1 MVLPVTSGAR
11 RAPDHR
17 RPDEATAAA
26 RAAPAP
32 TRSSPSPDLPLA
44 ALHLSRGAAP
54 IRPRSAGLAASPS
67 GHRAGTPP
75 ALSPVQSE
83 AIARLQ
89 DLHQRFTELVNGNW
103 GTEELDKVFDQAMLP
118 TLVAAESARHP
129 TLPLSLLENPAAVQ
143 AWFAAPRPDG
153 ERARAVLTLPT
164 PGEDHVVAADLQRHA
179 GGVSIVIAD
188 PLRFHQDNQARYT
201 SEVLPALARL
211 LPEGGTVALFM
222 LDIQTSDAGCR
233 IFALSAASK
242 FAQAGERLNA
252 LHRQAL
258 ESPGK
263 PPRTALGRTALPL
276 AQEGAV
282 QVLEG
287 RHFLP
292 AEFFKHAQRQ
302 SSLDGWKQA
311 QSPGQADA
319 AVNRRGESL
328 PDRHHAHRQERY
340 KMPFLLQAA
349 MAPESDD
356 EAEPVS
362 PRTMSDM
369 LEVSD
374 SIERKRIAFIGRAIA
389 YLHTAPPSESQA
401 LLDRMTAHDVG
412 EPDDIAALDLG
423 QRLWGPDPRTL
434 PPE

>member
-1 MVLPVTSGAR
+1 MVLPVTSGTR
-11 RAPDHR
+11 RATER
-17 RPDEATAAA
+17 RQDERTASA
-26 RAAPAP
+26 RAAPAT
-32 TRSSPSPDLPLA
+32 TRSNPSPDLPLA
-44 ALHLSRGAAP
+44 ALHLSREAAP
-54 IRPRSAGLAASPS
+54 MRPRSAGITAAPS
-67 GHRAGTPP
+67 GHRAGTGA

-83 AIARLQ
+83 AIALLQ
-89 DLHQRFTELVNGNW
+89 DLHQRFTDLVNGNW

-118 TLVAAESARHP
+118 TLVAAENARHP
-129 TLPLSLLENPAAVQ
+129 ALPLSLLESPAAVQ

-179 GGVSIVIAD
+179 DAVSIVITD
-188 PLRFHQDNQARYT
+188 PLRFDEKNQARYT

-222 LDIQTSDAGCR
+222 LDIQTSESGCR
-233 IFALSAASK
+233 MFSLSAASK
-242 FAQAGERLNA
+242 FAQAGERLDA

-258 ESPGK
+258 ESPGQ
-263 PPRTALGRTALPL
+263 PPRTALGRTAQPL
-276 AQEGAV
+276 AQHGAV

-292 AEFFKHAQRQ
+292 AEFFKHAQKQ

-311 QSPGQADA
+311 QPRGQAEA
-319 AVNRRGESL
+319 AVNRRGDSL

-340 KMPFLLQAA
+340 KMPFLLQAT
-349 MAPESDD
+349 MAPDSDDD

-362 PRTMSDM
+362 PRTVSDM

-374 SIERKRIAFIGRAIA
+374 SIERKRLAFIDRAIA
-389 YLHTAPPSESQA
+389 YLHTAAPAESQA
-401 LLDRMTAHDVG
+401 LLDRMKDHGVE
-412 EPDDIAALDLG
+412 EPEDIAALDLG

>member
-1 MVLPVTSGAR
+1 MVLPVNSGTR
-11 RAPDHR
+11 RAPDR
-17 RPDEATAAA
+17 RPDEVTAAA

-32 TRSSPSPDLPLA
+32 TRSNPSPDLPLA

-54 IRPRSAGLAASPS
+54 IRPRSAGMTASS
-67 GHRAGTPP
+67 IGHRAGTAA

-89 DLHQRFTELVNGNW
+89 DLHRRFTDLVNDNW

-129 TLPLSLLENPAAVQ
+129 SLPLSLLESPAAVR

-179 GGVSIVIAD
+179 DAVSIVIAD
-188 PLRFHQDNQARYT
+188 PLRFNQENQARYT

-211 LPEGGTVALFM
+211 LPEGGTAALFM
-222 LDIQTSDAGCR
+222 LDIQTSDSGCR

-258 ESPGK
+258 ESPGQ
-263 PPRTALGRTALPL
+263 PPRTALGRTAQPL
-276 AQEGAV
+276 AQDGAV

-311 QSPGQADA
+311 QAPGQADA

-349 MAPESDD
+349 MAPDSDDD

-389 YLHTAPPSESQA
+389 YLHTASPAESQA
-401 LLDRMTAHDVG
+401 LLDRMVAHDVG

>member
-1 MVLPVTSGAR
+1 M
-11 RAPDHR
+11 
-17 RPDEATAAA
+17 
-26 RAAPAP
+26 
-32 TRSSPSPDLPLA
+32 
-44 ALHLSRGAAP
+44 
-54 IRPRSAGLAASPS
+54 
-67 GHRAGTPP
+67 
-75 ALSPVQSE
+75 
-83 AIARLQ
+83 
-89 DLHQRFTELVNGNW
+89 
-103 GTEELDKVFDQAMLP
+103 
-118 TLVAAESARHP
+118 
-129 TLPLSLLENPAAVQ
+129 
-143 AWFAAPRPDG
+143 
-153 ERARAVLTLPT
+153 
-164 PGEDHVVAADLQRHA
+164 AADLQRHA
-179 GGVSIVIAD
+179 DAVSIVIAD
-188 PLRFHQDNQARYT
+188 PLRFNQENQARYT
-201 SEVLPALARL
+201 SEVLPSLARL

-222 LDIQTSDAGCR
+222 LDIQTSDSGCR

-258 ESPGK
+258 ESPGQ
-263 PPRTALGRTALPL
+263 PPRTALGRTAQPL
-276 AQEGAV
+276 AQDGAV

-292 AEFFKHAQRQ
+292 AEFFKHAQKQ

-311 QSPGQADA
+311 QAPGQADA

-340 KMPFLLQAA
+340 KMPFLLQAT
-349 MAPESDD
+349 MAPDSDDD

-389 YLHTAPPSESQA
+389 YLHTASPAESQA
-401 LLDRMTAHDVG
+401 LLDRMVAHDVG
-412 EPDDIAALDLG
+412 EPEDIAALDLG